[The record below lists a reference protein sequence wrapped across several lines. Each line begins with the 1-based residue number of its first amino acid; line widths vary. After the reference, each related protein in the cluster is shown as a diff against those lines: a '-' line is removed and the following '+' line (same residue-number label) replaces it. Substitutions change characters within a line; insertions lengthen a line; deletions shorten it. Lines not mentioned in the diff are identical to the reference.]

1 MEVIATVRVNGIL
14 VRTLWAPPFKV
25 DITSALK
32 PGTNQLVVE
41 VTSTWRNRLAYDST
55 RAESERKTWTLNSP
69 GAVPLIPAGLLG
81 PVNLRVGQILTIP

>member
-1 MEVIATVRVNGIL
+1 MDAIIPDTHVELDLGDVEVIATVRVNGIL

-41 VTSTWRNRLAYDST
+41 VTNTCANRLAYDST
-55 RAESERKTWTLNSP
+55 RAEPERKTWTLNSP
-69 GAVPLIPAGLLG
+69 A
-81 PVNLRVGQILTIP
+81 RFR